1 MSGEREYEADLLTLQ
16 EDINFDEP
24 TQSSS
29 NEPQVEVN
37 ADQVVGPILRLTR
50 HTMPTLRE
58 PAIINGK
65 PVAELK
71 RLRATTTLVELK
83 MREANSYQ
91 RFDTREGTILYLERE
106 AIQKIDFEGCIKR
119 KWAKTINLTHEFQA
133 KLRVFKDGRILFIKY
148 HRRGQSKINSVHP
161 Y

>member
-1 MSGEREYEADLLTLQ
+1 MSGQCEYEADLLTLQ
-16 EDINFDEP
+16 EEINFDEP
-24 TQSSS
+24 TNY
-29 NEPQVEVN
+29 NEQHEEVN
-37 ADQVVGPILRLTR
+37 VNPVVGPILRLTR
-50 HTMPTLRE
+50 HTMPTLKE

-65 PVAELK
+65 PVNNLK
-71 RLRATTTLVELK
+71 HLRPTTTLAELK

-91 RFDTREGTILYLERE
+91 RFDTREGAILYLERD
-106 AIQKIDFEGCIKR
+106 AINKIDFVGCLKR

-133 KLRVFKDGRILFIKY
+133 KLRVFKDGRILFLKY